1 MDLIVDANVLFAA
14 LIKEGICADILFKSE
29 LHFFSPDHILTE
41 LEEHR
46 EELQEKTQR
55 SAEEFEKVITL
66 LRRRITLIPL
76 EELVP
81 YVHEASTICPDVDD
95 IAYFCVALKI
105 GCAIWSYDK
114 SIKEKQDRIQIV
126 TTSDLIRMF

>member
-14 LIKEGICADILFKSE
+14 LVKEGICAEILFREE
-29 LHFFSPDHILTE
+29 LHLFAPEYLLTE

-46 EELQEKTQR
+46 EEIRKKTQR
-55 SAEEFEKVITL
+55 SAEDFERVLAIL
-66 LRRRITLIPL
+66 CRRIVLIPL

-81 YVHEASTICPDVDD
+81 YVHEASAICPDVDD

-114 SIKEKQDRIQIV
+114 SIKEKQDRIRIV